1 MLDPARKKNYE
12 KITTNIIRR
21 SVRVW
26 SSAIDSGVCDTADG
40 RDTPFGVDRLRRDTH
55 LQREFNRD
63 RLSLSLSRVIRIF
76 WKQKL

>member
-12 KITTNIIRR
+12 KSTIGISSK

-26 SSAIDSGVCDTADG
+26 WDIADRGVLLPATGGDSPQRTH
-40 RDTPFGVDRLRRDTH
+40 RLRRDTH

-63 RLSLSLSRVIRIF
+63 RLSLSLSRVKSPAAR
-76 WKQKL
+76 

>member
-12 KITTNIIRR
+12 KSTIGISSK

-26 SSAIDSGVCDTADG
+26 WDIADRGVCDTADG

-55 LQREFNRD
+55 LRRLPH
-63 RLSLSLSRVIRIF
+63 RHRLPLSLQRII
-76 WKQKL
+76 

>member
-55 LQREFNRD
+55 LRWLPHRH
-63 RLSLSLSRVIRIF
+63 RLSLPL
-76 WKQKL
+76 

>member
-12 KITTNIIRR
+12 KSTIGISSK

-26 SSAIDSGVCDTADG
+26 WDIADRRVCDTADG

-55 LQREFNRD
+55 LQRKLGGD
-63 RLSLSLSRVIRIF
+63 RLQVSV
-76 WKQKL
+76 

>member
-12 KITTNIIRR
+12 KSTIGISSK

-26 SSAIDSGVCDTADG
+26 WDIADRGFLLPATG

-55 LQREFNRD
+55 LQRKLGGD
-63 RLSLSLSRVIRIF
+63 RLQISV
-76 WKQKL
+76 

>member
-12 KITTNIIRR
+12 KSTIGISSK

-26 SSAIDSGVCDTADG
+26 WDIADRGVCDTADG
-40 RDTPFGVDRLRRDTH
+40 RDSSFGVDRLRRDTH

-76 WKQKL
+76 WEQKL

>member
-12 KITTNIIRR
+12 KSTIGISSK

-26 SSAIDSGVCDTADG
+26 WDIADRGVCDTADG

-55 LQREFNRD
+55 LRWLPHRH
-63 RLSLSLSRVIRIF
+63 RLSLPL
-76 WKQKL
+76 

>member
-12 KITTNIIRR
+12 KSTIGMSSK

-55 LQREFNRD
+55 LQRKLGGD
-63 RLSLSLSRVIRIF
+63 RLQISV
-76 WKQKL
+76 